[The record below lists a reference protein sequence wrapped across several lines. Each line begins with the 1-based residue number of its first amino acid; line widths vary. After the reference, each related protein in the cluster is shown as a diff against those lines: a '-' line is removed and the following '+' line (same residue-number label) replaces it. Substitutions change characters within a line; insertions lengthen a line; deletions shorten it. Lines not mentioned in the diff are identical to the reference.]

1 METSAPLI
9 SAIVNNDLLHSNS
22 RIRQM
27 PPQIIHIHY
36 TITAES
42 KGEKIL
48 KIGQHLPKLWAI
60 KLGVVFYETR
70 CTVDHRPRSSCSLPS
85 DAHDV
90 LRLLDA
96 WRNRGTDLQP
106 WHQFIRRKVRLF
118 GIGITSSSTWLCSL
132 QRLRSGR
139 RIQVCRRVE
148 RVGVH
153 TGHFTDLVT
162 WATRGKT

>member
-1 METSAPLI
+1 LS
-9 SAIVNNDLLHSNS
+9 
-22 RIRQM
+22 
-27 PPQIIHIHY
+27 IHCYCIF
-36 TITAES
+36 TAES

-106 WHQFIRRKVRLF
+106 WHQFIRRSQAVRHRDNF
-118 GIGITSSSTWLCSL
+118 YVAVFATASSVWSPNS
-132 QRLRSGR
+132 S
-139 RIQVCRRVE
+139 VS
-148 RVGVH
+148 
-153 TGHFTDLVT
+153 
-162 WATRGKT
+162 TRGTSRRPYGALYRPGHVGYTWQNL